1 MLLALRVP
9 YANYFRDHYR
19 LNRIMSRDVEMV
31 VCLLFRFVHWMGMVN
46 LLVTVGYLAI
56 RVVAVS

>member
-1 MLLALRVP
+1 
-9 YANYFRDHYR
+9 
-19 LNRIMSRDVEMV
+19 MV

-56 RVVAVS
+56 RVVAVSWRMRAGSRSVSQLWLSACLVRWLSGLG